1 MAEGLFIMGKKKE
14 MATVLQQTQIAPDIF
29 DMWLGTT
36 LADEAKPGQFIN
48 VYPLG
53 ESTLLPRPISICE
66 AEAGKIRIVYRTV
79 GKGTT
84 EFSRYHTEKKIPVLG
99 PLGNGFDVSKADG
112 KTVFLMG
119 GGIGIPPMVE
129 LGKALKKA
137 GKAKKIYH
145 IVGYR
150 DDNTFLTEE
159 LSKSGEVIIATED
172 GSLGTKGTVIDA
184 IEANGLGGDVLMACG
199 PLPMLKALKNYAKEH
214 GMEGYLSLE
223 ERMACGV
230 GACLGCVCE
239 TTKED
244 AHSHVKNARVCTDG
258 PVFSMEDVFPEV

>member
-1 MAEGLFIMGKKKE
+1 MGKRKE
-14 MATVLQQTQIAPDIF
+14 MATVLQQTEIAPDIY
-29 DMWLGTT
+29 DMWLATSIAG
-36 LADEAKPGQFIN
+36 EARPGQFID

-66 AEAGKIRIVYRTV
+66 VGEGKVRIVYRAV

-84 EFSRYHTEKKIPVLG
+84 EFSRYHTEKRIPVLG
-99 PLGNGFDVSKADG
+99 PLGNGFDLSKAEG

-119 GGIGIPPMVE
+119 GGIGIPPMVG

-137 GKAKKIYH
+137 GRAKKVYQIA
-145 IVGYR
+145 GFR
-150 DDNTFLTEE
+150 DSNVFLTEE
-159 LSKSGEVIIATED
+159 LSEGGELILATED
-172 GSLGTKGTVIDA
+172 GSLGTGGTVIDA
-184 IEANGLGGDVLMACG
+184 VKENGLKADVLMACG
-199 PLPMLKALKNYAKEH
+199 PLPMLRALKQFAKEN

-239 TTKED
+239 TTKID
-244 AHSHVKNARVCTDG
+244 DHSGVKNARVCTDG
-258 PVFSMEDVFPEV
+258 PVFNMEDVLP